1 MNYEASVLLPIYK
14 ELNNQEKQDNGTKE
28 ILFMHA
34 MFDMSKTTGKVEFE
48 SRKSNE
54 DYLKKELDWYLSLDP
69 TIEKVRDVKIWQ
81 NICSKKDSTV
91 NSQYGILVYGEPNGN
106 QFQKAFES
114 LVNDKDSRQAVIIY
128 NRPTIHEDA
137 YEDGK
142 HDFICTFYQQF
153 FIRNSKLECITNMRS
168 NDCIFGI
175 FNDLPW
181 FEYVY
186 NDMYQKLL
194 ARYTNLEKGSLTYI
208 ANSFHCYERHFGVLE
223 KIAGNES
230 RNYSEWAA
238 LI

>member
-1 MNYEASVLLPIYK
+1 MNYEAEVLSPTYK
-14 ELNNQEKQDNGTKE
+14 ELNRKEKQGNGTKE
-28 ILFMHA
+28 ILFMNVK
-34 MFDMSKTTGKVEFE
+34 FDMNKATGKLEFE

-54 DYLKKELDWYLSLDP
+54 DYLKKELEWYLSLEP
-69 TIEKVRDVKIWQ
+69 TIEKVKDVKIWN

-91 NSQYGILVYGEPNGN
+91 NSQYGILVYGEENGS
-106 QFQKAFES
+106 QFDKALES
-114 LVNDKDSRQAVIIY
+114 LIEDKDSRQAVIIY

-153 FIRNSKLECITNMRS
+153 FIRNNRLECITNMRS

-194 ARYTNLEKGSLTYI
+194 TKYTGLEKGSLIYI

-223 KIAGNES
+223 KIAE
-230 RNYSEWAA
+230 EC

>member
-1 MNYEASVLLPIYK
+1 MNYEAEVLHPIYK
-14 ELNNQEKQDNGTKE
+14 ELNRQEKQGNGTKE
-28 ILFMHA
+28 ILFMNA
-34 MFDMSKTTGKVEFE
+34 KFDMNKVTGKIEFE

-69 TIEKVRDVKIWQ
+69 TIEKVKDVKIWQ

-91 NSQYGILVYGEPNGN
+91 NSQYGILVYGEDNGN
-106 QFQKAFES
+106 QFQKA
-114 LVNDKDSRQAVIIY
+114 LDNLIKDKDSRQAVIIY
-128 NRPTIHEDA
+128 NRPTTHEDA

-153 FIRNSKLECITNMRS
+153 FIRNNRLECVTNMRS

-186 NDMYQKLL
+186 NDLYQNLL
-194 ARYTNLEKGSLTYI
+194 NKYTNLEKGNLIYV

-223 KIAGNES
+223 KIAE
-230 RNYSEWAA
+230 EC
-238 LI
+238 

>member
-1 MNYEASVLLPIYK
+1 MNYEAEVLHPIYK
-14 ELNNQEKQDNGTKE
+14 ELNRQEKQGNGTKE
-28 ILFMHA
+28 ILFMNA
-34 MFDMSKTTGKVEFE
+34 TFDMNKVTGKIEFE

-54 DYLKKELDWYLSLDP
+54 DYLKKELEWYLSLEP
-69 TIEKVRDVKIWQ
+69 TIEKVKDVKIWQ

-91 NSQYGILVYGEPNGN
+91 NSQYGILVYGEDNGN
-106 QFQKAFES
+106 QFQKA
-114 LVNDKDSRQAVIIY
+114 LDNLIKDKDSRQAVIIY

-153 FIRNSKLECITNMRS
+153 FIRNNRLECVTNMRS

-186 NDMYQKLL
+186 NDLYQNLL
-194 ARYTNLEKGSLTYI
+194 NKYTNLEKGNLIYV
-208 ANSFHCYERHFGVLE
+208 ANSFHCYERHFSVLE
-223 KIAGNES
+223 KIAEEC
-230 RNYSEWAA
+230 Y
-238 LI
+238 LDHK

>member
-1 MNYEASVLLPIYK
+1 MNYEAGVLAPIYK
-14 ELNNQEKQDNGTKE
+14 ELNRKEKQANGTKE
-28 ILFMHA
+28 ILFMNA
-34 MFDMSKTTGKVEFE
+34 QFDMNKATGKIEFE

-69 TIEKVRDVKIWQ
+69 TIEKVKDVKIW
-81 NICSKKDSTV
+81 NSICSKEDSTV
-91 NSQYGILVYGEPNGN
+91 NSQYGILVYGEENGN
-106 QFQKAFES
+106 QFQKVLDS
-114 LVNDKDSRQAVIIY
+114 LIKDKDSRQAVIIY
-128 NRPTIHEDA
+128 TRPSIHEEA
-137 YEDGK
+137 YEGGK

-153 FIRNSKLECITNMRS
+153 FIRNNRLECITNMRS

-186 NDMYQKLL
+186 NDMYRSLL
-194 ARYTNLEKGSLTYI
+194 NKYTNLEKGKLTYV

-223 KIAGNES
+223 RITE
-230 RNYSEWAA
+230 EC